1 MMDTTGLGRGA
12 TGTVTEPVIV
22 PTAGSGG
29 SGGTAP
35 ATAVTVAAAV
45 VVSVVWTMPF
55 ASVLAFVGVTVPEV
69 VENPTGMTRSGL
81 PDASVTTAVIVV
93 LPPPNGTDAGL
104 AVRATRPTAAVPT
117 ARLTGLA
124 RTFPEV
130 ATMCAVPDAAPAE
143 KTTVACPALFVTTS
157 AGSIVPSVVVNEID
171 APTAG
176 SPPPPR
182 SSAVRTA
189 VPLTETERVGV
200 DSVKVEP
207 DGAVIDSEAQLP
219 PKTVSNAMPAS

>member
-1 MMDTTGLGRGA
+1 MMVTVGLGRAA
-12 TGTVTEPVIV
+12 TGIVTEPVSV
-22 PTAGSGG
+22 PTEGSGG

-69 VENPTGMTRSGL
+69 VEKPTGMTRSGL
-81 PDASVTTAVIVV
+81 PEASVTTAVIVV
-93 LPPPNGTDAGL
+93 LPPPKGTDAGL

-124 RTFPEV
+124 RTFPDV

-143 KTTVACPALFVTTS
+143 KTTVAWPELFVAIS
-157 AGSIVPSVVVNEID
+157 AGSIVPSVVENEIV
-171 APTAG
+171 APAVG
-176 SPPPPR
+176 RPPPPR
-182 SSAVRTA
+182 SSAVSTA

-200 DSVKVEP
+200 ESVNVEP
-207 DGAVIDSEAQLP
+207 DGAVIDSFAQLP
-219 PKTVSNAMPAS
+219 PKTVANAMPAS